1 MDVVVVS
8 GSEGIWADTCTDTY
22 LVHIVQHFLS
32 GLAALYQSLG
42 IVEISLGKAADDA
55 RTVFD
60 VVLNDDAFRRNLLAQ
75 QVAVLGSIVGMRIVS
90 AVHQEIVAAFFTAE
104 PRVVETDGRI
114 ETRLPVA
121 VHIVGTG
128 SSDFVVVVLPFPV
141 ISPNFICSGKSAFHI
156 SGGRVGDRKS
166 VLHKEG
172 IHEGLGHS
180 PASVTSAHNRGAVLF
195 VITVITA
202 SRTGE

>member
-1 MDVVVVS
+1 M
-8 GSEGIWADTCTDTY
+8 
-22 LVHIVQHFLS
+22 
-32 GLAALYQSLG
+32 
-42 IVEISLGKAADDA
+42 
-55 RTVFD
+55 
-60 VVLNDDAFRRNLLAQ
+60 
-75 QVAVLGSIVGMRIVS
+75 
-90 AVHQEIVAAFFTAE
+90 
-104 PRVVETDGRI
+104 
-114 ETRLPVA
+114 A

-156 SGGRVGDRKS
+156 SGGRVCDRQT

-180 PASVTSAHNRGAVLF
+180 PASVSTAHHRGAVLF

-202 SRTGE
+202 SRTGEKYFLVTLVSPCKHSILHRSERVNTAVRILHLIQFVSSCLRCVYELLAGLFCPGPAGRIVTCAEKMLA

>member
-32 GLAALYQSLG
+32 GLAALYQGLG

-90 AVHQEIVAAFFTAE
+90 AVH
-104 PRVVETDGRI
+104 
-114 ETRLPVA
+114 
-121 VHIVGTG
+121 
-128 SSDFVVVVLPFPV
+128 
-141 ISPNFICSGKSAFHI
+141 
-156 SGGRVGDRKS
+156 
-166 VLHKEG
+166 
-172 IHEGLGHS
+172 
-180 PASVTSAHNRGAVLF
+180 
-195 VITVITA
+195 
-202 SRTGE
+202 